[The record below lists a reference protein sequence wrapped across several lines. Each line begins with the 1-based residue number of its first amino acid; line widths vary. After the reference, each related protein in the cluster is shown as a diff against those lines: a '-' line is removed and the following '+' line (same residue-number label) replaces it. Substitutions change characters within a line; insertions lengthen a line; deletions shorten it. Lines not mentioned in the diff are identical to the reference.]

1 MPCVPLTQLLFQI
14 MILFG
19 ETFHCYR
26 EGLNLLV
33 QGSGS
38 WFVSLNIVGGRH
50 RASKYDATLYP
61 GSDSMA
67 NLLFPQ
73 TVPTNELMMPK
84 KSPVSHTVLARSKQY
99 LHNKKRRPSR
109 KHRCSAGQIPFEG
122 QVRTSHNSRVPELG

>member
-73 TVPTNELMMPK
+73 TVPTNDAEKITSEPY
-84 KSPVSHTVLARSKQY
+84 SPRTFEI
-99 LHNKKRRPSR
+99 
-109 KHRCSAGQIPFEG
+109 IPA
-122 QVRTSHNSRVPELG
+122 Q